1 MTDDRQSLIDSVI
14 DSFDFQRVHIA
25 MTAVDWQ
32 WQTTEGNGHA
42 VPSVARLKAMAR
54 HLLREAIN
62 NKVVGSG
69 GFEARYLP
77 KVDDEDECFQ
87 LRFILSESDSHYCYD

>member
-1 MTDDRQSLIDSVI
+1 MTDDREKLIDNVI
-14 DSFDFQRVHIA
+14 ETFNFERVHIA
-25 MTAVDWQ
+25 MTALDWQ

-42 VPSVARLKAMAR
+42 IPSIIRLKAMAR

-69 GFEARYLP
+69 GFEARYYP
-77 KVDDEDECFQ
+77 KVDDEDEYFQ
-87 LRFILSESDSHYCYD
+87 LRFTLAESNSCYD